1 MRVQP
6 VDARRFENTFATLSG
21 ENVLQVYE
29 CQELGTLRCGPKSI
43 IALTD
48 TRLISRYQQAN
59 CCCCVECDHADTA
72 TYLRDIEIMRES
84 APNLLHGFLFSLSSY
99 TCCCFPLTIFCPVRM
114 IDVSNG
120 SGTQRCIFKKSDVV
134 DAANEI
140 SSMVHRLRERS

>member
-6 VDARRFENTFATLSG
+6 VDARSFENTFATLSG

-48 TRLISRYQQAN
+48 TRLISRHQQAH
-59 CCCCVECDHADTA
+59 CCFCVECDHTDTA
-72 TYLRDIEIMRES
+72 TYLRDIEIIQES
-84 APNLLHGFLFSLSSY
+84 APNLKQGFMLACGSY
-99 TCCCFPLTIFCPVRM
+99 TCCCYLLTILCPVRM
-114 IDVSNG
+114 IDVANG
-120 SGTQRCIFKKSDVV
+120 SGSQRCIFKKSDVV

-140 SSMVHRLRERS
+140 SSLVHRLRVRS